1 MYYRNEV
8 QGYFKNN
15 RILALKFDR
24 ALSSVR
30 VGVSNQIEMIG
41 SGAKRA
47 LYYSSCFTSEYQDVC
62 KQQKQ
67 EDIRFTIGPG
77 RVIEGDSVVF
87 EMVKVYF
94 DEIFKSKTT
103 QQLEKIKKI
112 LMTVNIHI
120 AASTLTQQGF
130 SLGGASAVAVSTN
143 VSFSMS
149 ALTGRAAGIAV
160 GIAGVYGIVQKA
172 AESANQLRS
181 LHPWYYF
188 ALYSKGLEMM
198 YFLVSS
204 IFERAGAFRVHQISD
219 DDIAD
224 IIKRMIR

>member
-67 EDIRFTIGPG
+67 EDIRFTIGLG

-94 DEIFKSKTT
+94 DEVFKSKTT
-103 QQLEKIKKI
+103 QQLEKIKK
-112 LMTVNIHI
+112 
-120 AASTLTQQGF
+120 
-130 SLGGASAVAVSTN
+130 
-143 VSFSMS
+143 
-149 ALTGRAAGIAV
+149 
-160 GIAGVYGIVQKA
+160 
-172 AESANQLRS
+172 
-181 LHPWYYF
+181 
-188 ALYSKGLEMM
+188 
-198 YFLVSS
+198 SS
-204 IFERAGAFRVHQISD
+204 
-219 DDIAD
+219 
-224 IIKRMIR
+224 